1 MQVYLPGMHMVPFND
16 HDNLE
21 DVLERA
27 KNQRSMLT
35 EFFRMNIEDPNA
47 RRYLYRE
54 FPKHYIWNKSKKIW
68 KPRKRRF
75 QIGRLVYAYPSKGER
90 FYLRVLL
97 NHVRGPTSFTSIRT
111 VRGVVS
117 PIFRE
122 CCEKLGLVESD
133 SSLDAAL
140 NEAVTFQM
148 PYALRRMFA
157 TIMVFCEYTNI
168 RALWEKHFDSM
179 AEDYRHVHE
188 NSSNVEQFV
197 LQDIADIVSSM
208 GKTLEIM
215 VCQPYINLVR

>member
-1 MQVYLPGMHMVPFND
+1 MPGDTYTGNF
-16 HDNLE
+16 
-21 DVLERA
+21 
-27 KNQRSMLT
+27 Q
-35 EFFRMNIEDPNA
+35 NIIHGTSP
-47 RRYLYRE
+47 
-54 FPKHYIWNKSKKIW
+54 KKIW

-75 QIGRLVYAYPSKGER
+75 QIGRLVYAYPSEGER

-97 NHVRGPTSFTSIRT
+97 NYVQGPTPFTSIRK

-168 RALWEKHFDSM
+168 RTLWEKHFDSM
-179 AEDYRHVHE
+179 AEDYRHVHG

-197 LQDIADIVSSM
+197 L
-208 GKTLEIM
+208 
-215 VCQPYINLVR
+215 

>member
-1 MQVYLPGMHMVPFND
+1 M
-16 HDNLE
+16 
-21 DVLERA
+21 
-27 KNQRSMLT
+27 
-35 EFFRMNIEDPNA
+35 
-47 RRYLYRE
+47 
-54 FPKHYIWNKSKKIW
+54 
-68 KPRKRRF
+68 
-75 QIGRLVYAYPSKGER
+75 YAYPSEGEK

-168 RALWEKHFDSM
+168 RALWEKYFDSM
-179 AEDYRHVHE
+179 AKDYRHVHGKL
-188 NSSNVEQFV
+188 SNVEQFV
-197 LQDIADIVSSM
+197 LRDIADIVSLM
-208 GKTLEIM
+208 PRQCL
-215 VCQPYINLVR
+215 